1 MSKEAFDRKM
11 EALEALRST
20 GASETTTEQLRKA
33 LKDRNNYL
41 VSKAAALSGELGLQ
55 PLIPDLIA
63 AFDRFLIDAVKTD
76 PQCWAK
82 NAIVKTL
89 KDLGHDDP
97 EVYLRGMRHFQ
108 LEPVWGGRND
118 TAATVRGACALAL
131 VACSLDRVG
140 ILRHLVDLAADPEKS
155 VRIDAAR

>member
-41 VSKAAALSGELGLQ
+41 VSKAAAVTGEMGLQ

-63 AFDRFLIDAVKTD
+63 AFPRHQHVVETALPSLQRFFDWMYSIESLHLSSLGLPGPRIAV
-76 PQCWAK
+76 PRGNRAVQAPCR
-82 NAIVKTL
+82 TL
-89 KDLGHDDP
+89 P
-97 EVYLRGMRHFQ
+97 
-108 LEPVWGGRND
+108 
-118 TAATVRGACALAL
+118 
-131 VACSLDRVG
+131 
-140 ILRHLVDLAADPEKS
+140 I
-155 VRIDAAR
+155 